1 MLWAGK
7 GLMTKILERTEFKGD
22 SLGKKVI
29 RNAMWM
35 ATQRYMRVMRQP
47 FKGALVL
54 AGGGGDVSTMA
65 GLGMDPSKVYNVDIA
80 RNALQKTQ
88 DKCADL
94 GLKSNFILGG
104 VGDAALSNEDT
115 QYNVAHM
122 DWNGGLAKQDHI
134 EGIFRAVIGA
144 SSWPMILNISVLKG
158 REFHSPEMMPHASVE
173 DRTKWA
179 KEFREIGQHI
189 AAKVCET
196 GIIDS
201 NSFLSIAQQEM
212 TLERCQDLKFE
223 EHLKK
228 LEESRRSRDLKSIP
242 NPRQIWDG
250 HAWQDISLA
259 QELLNVLSAPS
270 DLTKRRLSIKGFR
283 SGVKKRDLSGIK
295 ANGQATQMGHAL
307 KRAKIVKEV
316 LNALLRPYDLMCMV
330 LDVYAYHSGEPK
342 GSQVYRDSKKDKGS
356 PFSAFTLMVQPVGS
370 ITNATIF
377 SVAHAVQRQFHNPL
391 TWVDIPMKLGWAVAR
406 QHAIECSNLYS
417 LKDAGMIFNVPP
429 GTIGSW
435 RAHQSMGSYDSDLK
449 LLKRRGLLLNVPK
462 TKRRTAPC
470 RLGWGHIFDPELVSD
485 KYGNLILG
493 TTLYQHA
500 HFE

>member
-1 MLWAGK
+1 MS
-7 GLMTKILERTEFKGD
+7 KILEKTEFKGD

-35 ATQRYMRVMRQP
+35 ATQRYMRVMQQP

-80 RNALQKTQ
+80 KNALQNTQ
-88 DKCADL
+88 DKCEAL
-94 GLKSNFILGG
+94 GLESNYILGG
-104 VGDAALSNEDT
+104 VGNAALSNEDT
-115 QYNVAHM
+115 KYNVAHI

-134 EGIFRAVIGA
+134 EGIFRAAIGA

-158 REFHSPEMMPHASVE
+158 REWHVAEMLPHASAE
-173 DRTKWA
+173 ERTKWA
-179 KEFREIGQHI
+179 AEFRKAGQHI

-201 NSFLSIAQQEM
+201 NAFLAVAEQEM
-212 TLERCQDLKFE
+212 ILERCQDLRFE

-228 LEESRRSRDLKSIP
+228 IEEMEKKERHIGVLPARV
-242 NPRQIWDG
+242 
-250 HAWQDISLA
+250 A
-259 QELLNVLSAPS
+259 QELGF
-270 DLTKRRLSIKGFR
+270 TKRI
-283 SGVKKRDLSGIK
+283 GVITEQTPPPKRRRDLSGIK
-295 ANGQATQMGHAL
+295 ANGKATQMGHAL
-307 KRAKIVKEV
+307 KRAKIAKEV

-342 GSQVYRDSKKDKGS
+342 GSQVYRDTKNDKGS
-356 PFSAFTLMVQPVGS
+356 PFSAFTLMVQPVGT
-370 ITNATIF
+370 ITDATLL
-377 SVAHAVQRQFHNPL
+377 SVAQSVARQWNNPL
-391 TWVDIPMKLGWAVAR
+391 TWVDLPMRLGWAVAR
-406 QHAIECSNLYS
+406 QHAIQCSNLYS
-417 LKDAGMIFNVPP
+417 SRDTGLLFNVPP

-435 RAHQSMGSYDSDLK
+435 KAHQSMGSYDSDLK

-462 TKRRTAPC
+462 TKRRIGVCP
-470 RLGWGHIFDPELVSD
+470 LGWGHIFDPEPTTIKRTGTVV
-485 KYGNLILG
+485 YRG
-493 TTLYQHA
+493 TTLYQYD